1 MSLLYEEK
9 IAKRFAK
16 IKPADFDFWSELDSC
31 VKSAIFFDED
41 GKPIDYLNKDE
52 IKLAIAYVLICYGI
66 YEMKSTVCALLFPQ
80 VLERLISRASVE
92 LAMSVMEGRFNDD
105 R

>member
-16 IKPADFDFWSELDSC
+16 IKPVDFDFWSELDSC
-31 VKSAIFFDED
+31 VKSAIFFNDK
-41 GKPIDYLNKDE
+41 GKPVDALNKDE

-80 VLERLISRASVE
+80 ILERLITRASVE
-92 LAMSVMEGRFNDD
+92 LAMSVMEGKNA
-105 R
+105 

>member
-31 VKSAIFFDED
+31 VKSAIFFNDE
-41 GKPIDYLNKDE
+41 GKPVDALNKDE
-52 IKLAIAYVLICYGI
+52 IKLSIAYVLICYGI

-80 VLERLISRASVE
+80 ILERLITRASVE
-92 LAMSVMEGRFNDD
+92 MAMSVMEGNNA
-105 R
+105 

>member
-16 IKPADFDFWSELDSC
+16 IKPADFAFWSELESC
-31 VKSAIFFDED
+31 VKSAIFFYED

-52 IKLAIAYVLICYGI
+52 IKLAIAYVLICYGM
-66 YEMKSTVCALLFPQ
+66 YEMKSSVCALLFPQ

-92 LAMSVMEGRFNDD
+92 LAMRVMEGKKEDD
-105 R
+105 L

>member
-16 IKPADFDFWSELDSC
+16 IKPADFDFWTELDSC
-31 VKSAIFFDED
+31 VEAIFFYED

-52 IKLAIAYVLICYGI
+52 IKLSIAYVLICYGI

-92 LAMSVMEGRFNDD
+92 LAMRVMEGRYGIQED
-105 R
+105 

>member
-1 MSLLYEEK
+1 MIYEEK

-31 VKSAIFFDED
+31 VKAAIFFAED

-52 IKLAIAYVLICYGI
+52 IKLSIAYVLICYGI

-92 LAMSVMEGRFNDD
+92 LAMSVMEERYEIQEN
-105 R
+105 